1 MNEGLARLKEIGVQK
16 IYEDTHISR
25 QNIEAI
31 LDETYGEML
40 PVQVGGFISI
50 MEREYSVDLT
60 TLKEKYEEDIKD
72 LSVKISVKV
81 SSSDMERP
89 RAQRRVEDDP
99 KSWKWLIVVLLAV
112 VVIIVFVMTGEDAN
126 EQLLPPDKTPVAAMQ
141 EGVPGSDPESI
152 GESVRKISDEV
163 TPATSEVNASEAA
176 GKASVALPEVSQ
188 VPEVLEEAATPTT
201 YFTIVP
207 KTKLWMGIIDITT
220 KKRKV
225 RITENR
231 VDLNASKPW
240 LLVFGHGHFDIEN
253 GEEHLKFKR
262 QTKIRI
268 LFEDGMAYEIDK
280 AEYKARN
287 EGKNW

>member
-40 PVQVGGFISI
+40 PVQVSGFISI
-50 MEREYSVDLT
+50 LEREYSVDLT
-60 TLKEKYEEDIKD
+60 ALKEKYDEDIQD

-81 SSSDMERP
+81 NSSDMQTPRP
-89 RAQRRVEDDP
+89 SRRVEDDP
-99 KSWKWLIVVLLAV
+99 KSWKWLIVALLAV
-112 VVIIVFVMTGEDAN
+112 VVIIVFVMTGEDEN
-126 EQLLPPDKTPVAAMQ
+126 EKLLPSDDSHVAAMQ
-141 EGVPGSDPESI
+141 EDVSSSELTE
-152 GESVRKISDEV
+152 ESVSKLSEGVTEV
-163 TPATSEVNASEAA
+163 TSEVNASEAA

-207 KTKLWMGIIDITT
+207 KTNLWMGIIDITT

-287 EGKNW
+287 GGKNW